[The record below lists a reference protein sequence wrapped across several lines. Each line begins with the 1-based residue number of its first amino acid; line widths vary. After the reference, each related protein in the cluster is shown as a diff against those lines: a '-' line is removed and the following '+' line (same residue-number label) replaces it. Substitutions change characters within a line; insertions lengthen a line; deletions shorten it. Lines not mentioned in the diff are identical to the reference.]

1 MTVNTGVKGT
11 LAKLLATED
20 LIIEHKNCQTASF
33 DVKRRVLTLPIWD
46 KASETVYDL
55 LVSHEVGHALFT
67 PSEWTENQFKCPQSY
82 VNVTE
87 DARIEKLMKRKYAGL
102 PKTFYRGY
110 AELDAQDFFQASDA
124 HTLNLID
131 RINLHFK
138 IGNYR
143 DIPFSAEEQVFVK
156 KTGDAETFQEAC
168 DVANEIFEFMKE
180 KQEQMETVEVPAPK
194 QGAESGAPAGDFIP
208 AEPSNNDQEKFQEE
222 INPEA
227 DIDSPQEESEVSQG
241 ESQTPQQPTGASNEG
256 SNENYKPDPMEALT
270 DKAFQEAVKELV
282 DSTYDSEYIQ
292 IPTVDYKKLV
302 VGWETLVEKS
312 ESFWNATECE
322 HEQADLAK
330 SVTEYNDFI
339 KKSQKEINFLIKEF
353 ECRKAAD
360 SYARSLTSKTGVLN
374 TTVLHQYKYNDDI
387 FKRVTVVPDGKNHGM
402 IFLLDWSGS
411 MAGCL
416 FDTAKQVLQLAHFCR
431 KINIPFRCYAFNYA
445 WNAFHNQELPQEE
458 RFIPQYGDISFANG
472 FCLVE
477 MLSSE
482 AKKKKDFER
491 SCLTF
496 WRNVASNCSGNG
508 HWYGRHYNF
517 QHCPGLGLSGTPL
530 LEAISA
536 MHSVIP
542 QFKKE
547 TGAQK
552 VSLSVLT
559 DGESGPASYF
569 AERTNLFSGR
579 LFENTYGRRCQLRDR
594 KIGKIYEKE
603 DHPSYQ
609 LNVFLENLKD
619 RFPEVTTIG
628 FRLISPRDTASYLRQ
643 LGYMGCLKRV
653 DIAHDKFKKEKF
665 VEITESKYDV
675 LYVLPTNNLEE
686 SESIDVAD
694 GAELKQ
700 IRAAFKKLYKGKNS
714 NKKMLSSL
722 SKTIA

>member
-20 LIIEHKNCQTASF
+20 LIIEHKQCETASF
-33 DVKRRVLTLPIWD
+33 DVKRRVLTLPQWE
-46 KASETVYDL
+46 KATEQVYDL
-55 LVSHEVGHALFT
+55 LVAHEVGHALYT
-67 PSEWTENQFKCPQSY
+67 PADWNADQFKCPQSY

-87 DARIEKLMKRKYAGL
+87 DARIEKMMKRRYQGL

-110 AELDAQDFFQASDA
+110 RDLDAQDFFQASDA
-124 HTLNLID
+124 YKLNLID

-138 IGNYR
+138 IGNFR
-143 DIPFSAEEQVFVK
+143 NIPFSSEEQVFVDE
-156 KTGDAETFQEAC
+156 TGNAETFQEAC
-168 DVANEIFEFMKE
+168 DVALKIFKYMKE
-180 KQEQMETVEVPAPK
+180 TLEEQQTQEVPVPK
-194 QGAESGAPAGDFIP
+194 GAPTDGGQGEMIP
-208 AEPSNNDQEKFQEE
+208 SDEKSDAPVDQEKFQEDV
-222 INPEA
+222 NPDA
-227 DIDSPQEESEVSQG
+227 DIDNPSFEQGQPEPTDDQQANGQEGTDAKDPLESI
-241 ESQTPQQPTGASNEG
+241 TDQQ
-256 SNENYKPDPMEALT
+256 
-270 DKAFQEAVKELV
+270 FQDAVKDLV
-282 DSTYDSEYIQ
+282 ENTYDSEYIQ
-292 IPTVDYKKLV
+292 IPTVDTTKLV
-302 VGWETLVEKS
+302 VGWEKLVNHS
-312 ESFWNATECE
+312 ESYWAGCDTD
-322 HEQADLAK
+322 HEKEELDK
-330 SVTEYNDFI
+330 SVVEYNEFI
-339 KKSQKEINFLIKEF
+339 KKSQKEINYLIKEF

-411 MAGCL
+411 MSNCL

-431 KINIPFRCYAFNYA
+431 KINIPFRCYGFTYA
-445 WNAFHNQELPQEE
+445 WNAFYNQESPQDE
-458 RFIPQYGDISFANG
+458 RFVPNYGDISFSNG

-482 AKKKKDFER
+482 AKKKKDFDR

-496 WRNVASNCSGNG
+496 WRNVASNCSDRG
-508 HWYGRHYNF
+508 HWYGRHYGFN
-517 QHCPGLGLSGTPL
+517 HAPGLGLSGTPL
-530 LEAISA
+530 IEAISA

-569 AERTNLFSGR
+569 CERNGLFSGR

-594 KIGKIYEKE
+594 KLGKIYQKE
-603 DHPSYQ
+603 DNPSYQ
-609 LNVFLENLKD
+609 VNIFLQNLKE

-628 FRLISPRDTASYLRQ
+628 FRLVNSRDAAGYLRQ
-643 LGYMGCLKRV
+643 LAYMNALKRV
-653 DIAHDKFKKEKF
+653 DVAHAKFRKDKF
-665 VEITESKYDV
+665 VEITESEYDV
-675 LYVLPTNNLEE
+675 LYVMPTNTLED
-686 SESIDVAD
+686 SESIDVED
-694 GAELKQ
+694 GAEIKE
-700 IRAAFKKLYKGKNS
+700 IRAAFKKLYKGKGS